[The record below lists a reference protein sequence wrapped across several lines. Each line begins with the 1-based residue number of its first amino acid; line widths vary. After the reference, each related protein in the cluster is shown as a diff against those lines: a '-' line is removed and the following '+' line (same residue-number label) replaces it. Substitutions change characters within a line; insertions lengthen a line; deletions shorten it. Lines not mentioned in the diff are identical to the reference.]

1 MNVLEV
7 LVILTGI
14 SLDVFGAM
22 ECCGS
27 LVARIE
33 KKQLAV
39 ISSILAAGQM
49 IFLGMGS
56 ALSWFVC
63 QGRAR
68 TGELFLGQ
76 VAAAGI
82 FLCLGLRLIV
92 KAWKN
97 EEIVEHRQEKIEVW
111 KMFKL
116 YIHGSLFT
124 LLTGIALGFLG
135 NDILILLLLT
145 IALTVLAAVFGMYT
159 GYRLGYEHKMKAYV
173 LGGFLLIAG
182 SVDVFVRNY
191 M

>member
-1 MNVLEV
+1 
-7 LVILTGI
+7 
-14 SLDVFGAM
+14 
-22 ECCGS
+22 
-27 LVARIE
+27 
-33 KKQLAV
+33 
-39 ISSILAAGQM
+39 
-49 IFLGMGS
+49 
-56 ALSWFVC
+56 
-63 QGRAR
+63 
-68 TGELFLGQ
+68 
-76 VAAAGI
+76 
-82 FLCLGLRLIV
+82 
-92 KAWKN
+92 
-97 EEIVEHRQEKIEVW
+97 
-111 KMFKL
+111 MFKL